1 MTMAAAVVTEELR
14 RTYDGREAVRGIS
27 LTIPEG
33 EIFGL
38 LGPNGAGK
46 TTTLSMISTRI
57 RPTSGD
63 AWVCGKHVVKEVHRA
78 RRFLNV
84 APQEEAHYPTLTA
97 EENLQFFARL
107 YGVPTAKR
115 GALVEKALA
124 VVELQGRRHD
134 RVGTFSGG
142 MRRRL
147 NLGCALVSGP
157 RVVLLDEPTV
167 GVDPQSRAHIFDAVR
182 RLREEGLTILYTT
195 HYLAE
200 AEELCDRIGV
210 IDEGKIVAL
219 GTIPELLAGSRTR
232 EVVELRFPM
241 GMTSLPIVENH
252 PEVEKVEFHGP
263 LVRIYARHAQ
273 PLLATVCAPGALA
286 EELVQIKVTP
296 VSLETIFMEIT
307 GKELRD

>member
-1 MTMAAAVVTEELR
+1 MDAAVVTEELR

-115 GALVEKALA
+115 AALVEKALD
-124 VVELQGRRHD
+124 VVELQG
-134 RVGTFSGG
+134 
-142 MRRRL
+142 
-147 NLGCALVSGP
+147 A
-157 RVVLLDEPTV
+157 
-167 GVDPQSRAHIFDAVR
+167 
-182 RLREEGLTILYTT
+182 
-195 HYLAE
+195 
-200 AEELCDRIGV
+200 
-210 IDEGKIVAL
+210 
-219 GTIPELLAGSRTR
+219 
-232 EVVELRFPM
+232 
-241 GMTSLPIVENH
+241 GMTVW
-252 PEVEKVEFHGP
+252 
-263 LVRIYARHAQ
+263 VRFREGCVA
-273 PLLATVCAPGALA
+273 G
-286 EELVQIKVTP
+286 
-296 VSLETIFMEIT
+296 
-307 GKELRD
+307 

>member
-1 MTMAAAVVTEELR
+1 MSAAVVTKDLR

-27 LTIPEG
+27 LSIPQG

-57 RPTSGD
+57 WPTSGD

-107 YGVPTAKR
+107 YGVPSSERAER
-115 GALVEKALA
+115 VEKALA

-147 NLGCALVSGP
+147 NLGCALVSAP
-157 RVVLLDEPTV
+157 RVLLLDEPTV
-167 GVDPQSRAHIFDAVR
+167 GVDPQSRAHIFEAVR
-182 RLREEGLTILYTT
+182 KLREDGLTILYTT

-219 GTIPELLAGSRTR
+219 GTIPELLAGSKTR
-232 EVVELRFPM
+232 EVVELRFEHEM
-241 GMTSLPIVENH
+241 HALPLAENH
-252 PEVEKVEFHGP
+252 PAAEKVEFHGP
-263 LVRIYARHAQ
+263 LVRIHARHAE
-273 PLLATVCAPGALA
+273 PLLATLCAPGALD
-286 EELVQIKVTP
+286 EKIVQIKVTP
-296 VSLETIFMEIT
+296 VSLETIFLEIT

>member
-1 MTMAAAVVTEELR
+1 MAAAVVTEELR
-14 RTYDGREAVRGIS
+14 RTYEGREAVRGIS

-107 YGVPTAKR
+107 YGVPAAER
-115 GALVEKALA
+115 AALVEKALA
-124 VVELQGRRHD
+124 VVELQGRRDD

-232 EVVELRFPM
+232 EVVELRFP
-241 GMTSLPIVENH
+241 TAISQLPIVEDH

-263 LVRIYARHAQ
+263 LVRVYARSAQ
-273 PLLATVCAPGALA
+273 PLLATVCAPGALDM
-286 EELVQIKVTP
+286 ELVQIKVTP

>member
-1 MTMAAAVVTEELR
+1 MSTAVVTKDLR
-14 RTYDGREAVRGIS
+14 RSYDGREAVSGIT
-27 LTIPEG
+27 LEIAEG

-57 RPTSGD
+57 WPTSGD
-63 AWVCGKHVVKEVHRA
+63 AWVFGKHVVKEVHRA

-84 APQEEAHYPTLTA
+84 APQEEALYPTLSA
-97 EENLQFFARL
+97 EENLHFFARL
-107 YGVPTAKR
+107 YGVARNER
-115 GALVEKALA
+115 GERIEKALA
-124 VVELQGRRHD
+124 VVGLQGRRHD
-134 RVGTFSGG
+134 RVDSFSGG

-147 NLGCALVSGP
+147 NLGCALVSEP
-157 RVVLLDEPTV
+157 RVLLLDEPTV

-182 RLREEGLTILYTT
+182 RLRDDGLTILYTT

-219 GTIPELLAGSRTR
+219 GTVPQLLAGSSTK
-232 EVVELRFPM
+232 EVIELRFPHEM
-241 GMTSLPIVENH
+241 NSLPAVEDH
-252 PEVEKVEFHGP
+252 DAAEKVEFHGP
-263 LVRIYARHAQ
+263 LVRIYARHAER
-273 PLLATVCAPGALA
+273 LLAAICAPGAV
-286 EELVQIKVTP
+286 EEEIVQIKVTP

>member
-1 MTMAAAVVTEELR
+1 MAAAVVTEELR
-14 RTYDGREAVRGIS
+14 RTYEGREAVRGIS

-107 YGVPTAKR
+107 YGVPAAER
-115 GALVEKALA
+115 AALVEKALA

-232 EVVELRFPM
+232 EVVELRFP
-241 GMTSLPIVENH
+241 TAISRLPIVEDH

-263 LVRIYARHAQ
+263 LVRVYARHAQ
-273 PLLATVCAPGALA
+273 ALLATVCAPGALDM
-286 EELVQIKVTP
+286 ELIQIKVTP

>member
-1 MTMAAAVVTEELR
+1 MAAAVVTEELR
-14 RTYDGREAVRGIS
+14 RTYEGREAVRGIS

-107 YGVPTAKR
+107 YGVPAAER
-115 GALVEKALA
+115 AALVEKALS

-232 EVVELRFPM
+232 EVVELRFPAAI
-241 GMTSLPIVENH
+241 SQLPIVEDH

-263 LVRIYARHAQ
+263 LVRVYARHAQ
-273 PLLATVCAPGALA
+273 ALLATVCAPGALDM
-286 EELVQIKVTP
+286 EIVQIKVTP

>member
-1 MTMAAAVVTEELR
+1 MAAAVVTEELR
-14 RTYDGREAVRGIS
+14 RTYEGREAVRGIS

-107 YGVPTAKR
+107 YGVPAAER

-232 EVVELRFPM
+232 EVVELRFPIAI
-241 GMTSLPIVENH
+241 SQLPIVEDH

-263 LVRIYARHAQ
+263 LVRVYARHAQ
-273 PLLATVCAPGALA
+273 ALLATVCAPGALDM
-286 EELVQIKVTP
+286 EIVQIKVTP

>member
-1 MTMAAAVVTEELR
+1 MAAAVVTEELR
-14 RTYDGREAVRGIS
+14 RTYEGREAVRGIS

-115 GALVEKALA
+115 SALVEKALA

-157 RVVLLDEPTV
+157 RVLLLDEPTV

-210 IDEGKIVAL
+210 IDEGKIVVL
-219 GTIPELLAGSRTR
+219 GSIPELLAGSRTR
-232 EVVELRFPM
+232 EVVELRFPRPIS
-241 GMTSLPIVENH
+241 SLPLVENH

-273 PLLATVCAPGALA
+273 PLLATVCAPGALS
-286 EELVQIKVTP
+286 EDLVQIKVTP